1 MTREDIQIV
10 EENAHLKHFIFDLVR
25 CIDEGIPVA
34 NYFACA
40 DQKGGVDDA
49 LYNAQ
54 KYVADSLSKRVFFG
68 GVSECKFK
76 VGDKVIIK
84 GAPER
89 VTYRIRDIIDIV
101 LGVDELNNFFMSNGV
116 LIEKICGRSRVY
128 PVSYVNKNFELY
140 DEEA

>member
-25 CIDEGIPVA
+25 CIDEGVPVA

-68 GVSECKFK
+68 GVSECQFK
-76 VGDKVIIK
+76 AGDTVVLKDAPESGKKRIKDIVDVII
-84 GAPER
+84 
-89 VTYRIRDIIDIV
+89 
-101 LGVDELNNFFMSNGV
+101 GVDKDGCFLLSYGV
-116 LIEKICGRSRVY
+116 AIEGFERTRIF
-128 PVSYVNKNFELY
+128 PISYVNKNFELA
-140 DEEA
+140 E